1 MPEAPPHP
9 DIALATRAA
18 SGDERAWNEIY
29 RGSREKLFALLV
41 YQIGNRDEALDVL
54 QETYVHAVKG
64 MSAYR
69 GQGSLESW
77 MCGIALRRARDWKR
91 RVLAKF
97 KQTDSLSG
105 AVDGAIPSLISS
117 DADPEETRRLQRAL
131 DTLPDR
137 QRSCFLLHEYMGYG
151 FREVGEVLS
160 IGESTARVHS
170 HRARAALRELLT
182 DGTPDS
188 APTAAMLEERS

>member
-9 DIALATRAA
+9 DIALARRAA
-18 SGDERAWNEIY
+18 SGDEGAWNEIY

-41 YQIGNRDEALDVL
+41 YQIGNRDEALDVM
-54 QETYVHAVKG
+54 QETYMHAVKG

-91 RVLAKF
+91 RLLGKF
-97 KQTDSLSG
+97 KRTDSLGG
-105 AVDGAIPSLISS
+105 AVDGVVPALISS
-117 DADPEETRRLQRAL
+117 HADPEEARRLQRAI

-137 QRSCFLLHEYMGYG
+137 QRSCFLLHEHMGYG

-160 IGESTARVHS
+160 IGEATARVHA

-182 DGTPDS
+182 ETPTS